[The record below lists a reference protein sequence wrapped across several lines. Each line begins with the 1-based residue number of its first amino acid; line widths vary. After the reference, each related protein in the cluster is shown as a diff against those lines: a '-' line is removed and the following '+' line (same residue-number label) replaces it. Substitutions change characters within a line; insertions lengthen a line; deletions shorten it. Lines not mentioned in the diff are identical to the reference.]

1 MPPSASELH
10 LVLQR
15 LAQGEVP
22 DVLQGGGG
30 DVAQRL
36 LREVGLVGGDDDVV
50 ERQQARQR
58 VVVDNLVR
66 AVFVEVLALLLV
78 DIQSGRSDLFVFQS
92 FDEGVGVDELSAAG
106 VDDHHAVLHLA
117 DGVVVDE
124 VLRLLRQGAVQGDDV
139 RAVVELV
146 ECGID
151 HLVLAGKVVVGIEVV
166 GQYVHAEAAE
176 DADELLGYLAR
187 ADDAR
192 RLAVH
197 VEAQQAV
204 QGEVAV
210 ARAPRG
216 AVDFAVEREHQRH
229 GVLRHGVGRVGGHAN
244 HRDAALGGGLQVD
257 VVVARAAQG
266 QQLDAVCGHQADD
279 FGVGRVVHEDADHV
293 HALRQ
298 DDVVLVQVTFVETEF
313 ETELSVFLVERSL
326 VVGLRAEE
334 CDCCCHDI

>member
-78 DIQSGRSDLFVFQS
+78 DVQSGRPDLFVFQS

-106 VDDHHAVLHLA
+106 VDDHHAVLH
-117 DGVVVDE
+117 
-124 VLRLLRQGAVQGDDV
+124 
-139 RAVVELV
+139 
-146 ECGID
+146 D

-176 DADELLGYLAR
+176 DADELLGNLAR
-187 ADDAR
+187 ADDAG
-192 RLAVH
+192 RLAMH
-197 VEAQQAV
+197 VETQQAV
-204 QGEVAV
+204 QGEVAL
-210 ARAPRG
+210 ARTPCG
-216 AVDFAVEREHQRH
+216 TMYLAVEREHQ
-229 GVLRHGVGRVGGHAN
+229 GYGIFGHGVGRVGGYAH
-244 HRDAALGGGLQVD
+244 HGDTTLGGGLQVD